1 MKAIDKLLEIGFTKT
16 LDNHNEV
23 IWKLDDENGK
33 ETLSFG
39 VIKGVKAVFIKG
51 GFSLELGYIILNYI
65 KELEKEKEKENAK
78 I

>member
-65 KELEKEKEKENAK
+65 KELEKEKENERTN
-78 I
+78 